1 MKIIND
7 DGRRA
12 TKRDVGVSKII
23 AREIKSYEL
32 SLEFEDEA
40 GTPLTLVL
48 EPLDTYR
55 LWKVLDQLKDV
66 FFDSSEEESANV
78 GSP

>member
-12 TKRDVGVSKII
+12 TKHNVNLSKIS

-32 SLEFEDEA
+32 SLEFEDA
-40 GTPLTLVL
+40 KGTPLTLVL
-48 EPLDTYR
+48 EPLDAYK
-55 LWKVLDQLKDV
+55 LWKALDQFKDV
-66 FFDSSEEESANV
+66 FFDPSEEAI
-78 GSP
+78 